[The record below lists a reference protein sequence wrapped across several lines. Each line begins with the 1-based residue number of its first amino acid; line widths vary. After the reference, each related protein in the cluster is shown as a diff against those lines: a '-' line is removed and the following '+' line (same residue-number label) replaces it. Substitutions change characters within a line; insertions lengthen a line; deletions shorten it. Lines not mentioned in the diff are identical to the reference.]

1 MKTFDKLPEEERL
14 LVYAKMQY
22 RMNKVE
28 PFRSKPSNMPVYL
41 AIVLVILMCVAERC

>member
-14 LVYAKMQY
+14 LMYAKMQH

-28 PFRSKPSNMPVYL
+28 PFRSKPSNIPVYL
-41 AIVLVILMCVAERC
+41 AIVLVILVCLAVRC